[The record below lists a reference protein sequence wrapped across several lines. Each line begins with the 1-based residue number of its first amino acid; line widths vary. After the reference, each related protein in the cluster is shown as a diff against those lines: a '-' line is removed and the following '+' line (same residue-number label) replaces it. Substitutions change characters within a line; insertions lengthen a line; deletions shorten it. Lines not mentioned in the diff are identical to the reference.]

1 MRTEISLEI
10 GAPARQV
17 FDLAADVSS
26 WSRKLPHYRRSQVTG
41 RFAGRVLIAF
51 TALRPIA
58 GPFGIP
64 VGWRAICWSDDTDA
78 DDLQLHFSHVRGITS
93 GMRVTWHIR
102 PSREVE
108 TGAIDHETAVVTIE
122 HEFERPI
129 PLIGTELIPRIID
142 RFFTHVIATRTLA
155 RFRELAERPEPES
168 SLATNF
174 LS

>member
-1 MRTEISLEI
+1 MRTQISLEM
-10 GAPARQV
+10 GASPQAI
-17 FDLAADVSS
+17 FELAADVSS

-41 RFAGRVLIAF
+41 RFAGRVLVAF
-51 TALRPIA
+51 TALRPIV

-64 VGWRAICWSDDTDA
+64 VGWRAICWTDDTDA

-102 PSREVE
+102 PSGDAE
-108 TGAIDHETAVVTIE
+108 TGTVVADAAVVTIE

-129 PLIGTELIPRIID
+129 PLIGTELIPLIVD
-142 RFFTHVIATRTLA
+142 RFFTHAIATRTLA
-155 RFRELAERPEPES
+155 RFRELAERGEPTS